1 MHGGVELGGTKVV
14 CLVGSGPDD
23 VVATERIPTTTPGE
37 TLGRVAGFLEDH
49 PGLDAVGIASFGPV
63 ELRTDHPAYGTI
75 TTTPKP
81 HWSGADVLGAVTS
94 VFDGPVGFE
103 TDVNGAALGEWRWG
117 AGRGVRSLVYLT
129 VGTGLGGG
137 ALVDGAPVHGL
148 VHPEMGH
155 VPVPRHP
162 DDAYPG
168 RCPFHGDCW
177 EGMAAGPAIEQ
188 RWGRPGRLLGEL
200 AEEAVAMEAH
210 YLAAGIRSIVYVLA
224 PERVIIGGGVSEL
237 PGLFPALRRR
247 LVDQLS
253 GYPGLVEH
261 ETDEFVVPAAL
272 GGMAGPLGSLV
283 VAERAAG

>member
-1 MHGGVELGGTKVV
+1 MYAGVEFGGTKVV
-14 CLVGSGPDD
+14 CLVGSGPDE
-23 VVATERIPTTTPGE
+23 VAATRRIPTTTPGE
-37 TLGRVAGFLEDH
+37 TLDAVAGFLADH
-49 PGLDAVGIASFGPV
+49 TGVDGVGIASFGPV
-63 ELRTDHPAYGTI
+63 ELRPDHPAFGTI

-81 HWSGADVLGAVTS
+81 HWSGADVLGAVRS
-94 VFDGPVGFE
+94 IFDGPVGFE

-155 VPVPRHP
+155 IPVPRHP
-162 DDAYPG
+162 DDTYPG

-188 RWGRPGRLLGEL
+188 RWGRPGRDLGEL
-200 AEEAVAMEAH
+200 TEEAVALEAH

-224 PERVIIGGGVSEL
+224 PERVIVGGGVSEL
-237 PGLFPALRRR
+237 PGLFPVLRSR
-247 LVDQLS
+247 LADQLS
-253 GYPGLVEH
+253 GYPGLAEH
-261 ETDEFVVPAAL
+261 DSNGFVVPAAL

>member
-1 MHGGVELGGTKVV
+1 MYAGVELGGTKVV

-23 VVATERIPTTTPGE
+23 VVATERIPTTIPGD

-63 ELRTDHPAYGTI
+63 ELRPDHPAYGTI

-81 HWSGADVLGAVTS
+81 HWSGAAVLGAVTS

-117 AGRGVRSLVYLT
+117 AGQGVRSLVYLT

-137 ALVDGAPVHGL
+137 ALVDGSPVHGL

-162 DDAYPG
+162 DDVYPG

-188 RWGRPGRLLGEL
+188 RWGRPGRDLGEL
-200 AEEAVAMEAH
+200 TEEAVAMEAH

-247 LVDQLS
+247 LADQLS
-253 GYPGLVEH
+253 GYPGLAEH

>member
-1 MHGGVELGGTKVV
+1 MYGGVELGGTKVV
-14 CLVGSGPDD
+14 CLVGNGPDD

-37 TLGRVAGFLEDH
+37 TLDRVAGFLEDH

-63 ELRTDHPAYGTI
+63 ELRPGHPAYGTI

-94 VFDGPVGFE
+94 VFAGPVGFD

-117 AGRGVRSLVYLT
+117 AGQGVRSLVYLT

-137 ALVDGAPVHGL
+137 ALVEGAPVHGL

-162 DDAYPG
+162 ADAYPG

-188 RWGRPGRLLGEL
+188 RWGRPGHDLGDL
-200 AEEAVAMEAH
+200 TDEAVAMEAH

-247 LVDQLS
+247 LTDQLS

-261 ETDEFVVPAAL
+261 ETDGFVVPAAL

-283 VAERAAG
+283 VAERAAA